1 MGYNSVHE
9 TVIEDILNV
18 IKDGVKYVDGK
29 FKPKSP
35 KIRTASSL
43 SRATS
48 GLTLTFPVIVED
60 SLDLETSVMIS
71 KAIERKNISLLQMAF
86 SAYNITNA
94 TDAVSHLSKFHT
106 NINTDKLTVD
116 KFMDVMDNIHESAGL
131 YESSII
137 PESTIRAISEDN
149 KRNCNFVLDDSINES
164 SLLEFSEVPRY
175 GQKMI
180 IKESLP
186 RPRHQD
192 GSFATDDEMI
202 GMYNDDGDGD
212 PQKQKM
218 RNQHAKE
225 VLDSEDQ
232 ERRHQEKMKQ
242 SQDLADRQD
251 RRSVEKMNID
261 ITRNNNDARKA
272 LGTASDQKRQYLASQ
287 LLPGEVKKANEMQPS
302 LMIVN
307 FYVNDKDRDLNVAQQ
322 IVAGVKSKM
331 YPVSSADVSN
341 KIITKAADSDIMLKL
356 VKVSTREIS
365 FVKDFLLGLDDAK
378 LDSLSKS
385 RKGSNTALFKALER
399 RALKGK
405 IRKAL
410 KLENS
415 AKAISSL
422 VLSIETVEELK
433 KYNNIDLNNPKTA
446 AKIMEK
452 LNLLYL
458 VIADT
463 TSESVSILTDGE
475 YNYETLSFTALERET
490 GDGAYKKVVKLMT
503 NMSM

>member
-1 MGYNSVHE
+1 MGFNSIHE
-9 TVIEDILNV
+9 TVIEDILDT
-18 IKDGVKYVDGK
+18 IRDGVKFVDGK
-29 FKPKSP
+29 MKPKSP
-35 KIRTASSL
+35 KIGTASSL
-43 SRATS
+43 SRATA

-71 KAIERKNISLLQMAF
+71 KAIERKNIALLQMAF

-94 TDAVSHLSKFHT
+94 TDAISHLSKFHT
-106 NINTDKLTVD
+106 NINADKLTVD
-116 KFMDVMDNIHESAGL
+116 KFMDVMDNIHESADL
-131 YESSII
+131 YESAII
-137 PESTIRAISEDN
+137 PESTIRAIVEDN

-164 SLLEFSEVPRY
+164 SLSEFSEVSRY
-175 GQKMI
+175 GQKII
-180 IKESLP
+180 IKEALP
-186 RPRHQD
+186 RPRYTD
-192 GSFATDDEMI
+192 GTEASDDDMKAL
-202 GMYNDDGDGD
+202 YNDDNDSVSN
-212 PQKQKM
+212 KA
-218 RNQHAKE
+218 RNT
-225 VLDSEDQ
+225 LDSEDR
-232 ERRHQEKMKQ
+232 EKENNRR
-242 SQDLADRQD
+242 D
-251 RRSVEKMNID
+251 RRTVQKMNID
-261 ITRNNNDARKA
+261 INRNNNDARKA

-341 KIITKAADSDIMLKL
+341 KIITKAADADIMLKL

-405 IRKAL
+405 IRKTL

-422 VLSIETVEELK
+422 VLSVETVEELK
-433 KYNNIDLNNPKTA
+433 KYNNIDLMNPKIA

>member
-1 MGYNSVHE
+1 MGFNSIHE
-9 TVIEDILNV
+9 TVIEDILGT
-18 IKDGVKYVDGK
+18 IRDGVKFVDGK
-29 FKPKSP
+29 MKPKSP

-43 SRATS
+43 SRATA

-71 KAIERKNISLLQMAF
+71 KAIERKNIALLQMAF

-94 TDAVSHLSKFHT
+94 TDAISHLSKFHT
-106 NINTDKLTVD
+106 NINADKLTVD
-116 KFMDVMDNIHESAGL
+116 KFMDVMDNIHESADL
-131 YESSII
+131 YESAII
-137 PESTIRAISEDN
+137 PESTIRAIVEDN

-164 SLLEFSEVPRY
+164 SLSEFSEVSRY
-175 GQKMI
+175 GQKII
-180 IKESLP
+180 IKEALP
-186 RPRHQD
+186 RPRYTD
-192 GSFATDDEMI
+192 GTEASDDDMKAL
-202 GMYNDDGDGD
+202 YNDDNDSVSN
-212 PQKQKM
+212 KA
-218 RNQHAKE
+218 RNT
-225 VLDSEDQ
+225 LDSEDR
-232 ERRHQEKMKQ
+232 EKENNRR
-242 SQDLADRQD
+242 D
-251 RRSVEKMNID
+251 RRTVQKMNID
-261 ITRNNNDARKA
+261 INRNNNDARKA

-341 KIITKAADSDIMLKL
+341 KIITKAADADIMLKL

-405 IRKAL
+405 IRKTL

-422 VLSIETVEELK
+422 VLSVETVEELK
-433 KYNNIDLNNPKTA
+433 KYNNIDLMNPKIA

>member
-1 MGYNSVHE
+1 MGFNSIHE
-9 TVIEDILNV
+9 TVIEDILNTV
-18 IKDGVKYVDGK
+18 KDGVKYVDGK
-29 FKPKSP
+29 LKPKSP
-35 KIRTASSL
+35 EIRTASSL

-71 KAIERKNISLLQMAF
+71 KAIERKNIALLQMAF

-94 TDAVSHLSKFHT
+94 TDAISHLSKFHT
-106 NINTDKLTVD
+106 NINADKLTVD
-116 KFMDVMDNIHESAGL
+116 KFVDVMDNMHESADL
-131 YESSII
+131 YESAII
-137 PESTIRAISEDN
+137 PESTIRAIVEDN

-164 SLLEFSEVPRY
+164 SLSEFSEVSRY
-175 GQKMI
+175 GQKII
-180 IKESLP
+180 IKEALP
-186 RPRHQD
+186 RPRYTD
-192 GSFATDDEMI
+192 GTEASDDDMKAL
-202 GMYNDDGDGD
+202 YNDDNDSVSN
-212 PQKQKM
+212 KA
-218 RNQHAKE
+218 RNT
-225 VLDSEDQ
+225 LDSEDR
-232 ERRHQEKMKQ
+232 EKENNRR
-242 SQDLADRQD
+242 D
-251 RRSVEKMNID
+251 RRTVQKMNID
-261 ITRNNNDARKA
+261 INRNNNDARKA

-307 FYVNDKDRDLNVAQQ
+307 FYVNDKDRGLNVAQQ

-341 KIITKAADSDIMLKL
+341 KIITKAADADIMLKL

-405 IRKAL
+405 IRKTL

-422 VLSIETVEELK
+422 VLSVETVEELK
-433 KYNNIDLNNPKTA
+433 KYNNIDLMNPKIA

>member
-1 MGYNSVHE
+1 MGFNSIHE
-9 TVIEDILNV
+9 TVIEDILNTV
-18 IKDGVKYVDGK
+18 KDGVKYVDGK
-29 FKPKSP
+29 LKPKSP

-71 KAIERKNISLLQMAF
+71 KAIERKNIALLQMAF

-94 TDAVSHLSKFHT
+94 TDAISHLSKFHT
-106 NINTDKLTVD
+106 NINVDKLTVD
-116 KFMDVMDNIHESAGL
+116 KFVDVMDNMHESADL
-131 YESSII
+131 YESAII
-137 PESTIRAISEDN
+137 PESTIRAIVEDN

-164 SLLEFSEVPRY
+164 SLSEFSEVSRY
-175 GQKMI
+175 GQKVI
-180 IKESLP
+180 IKEALP
-186 RPRHQD
+186 RPRYID
-192 GSFATDDEMI
+192 GTEASDDDMKAL
-202 GMYNDDGDGD
+202 YNDDDD
-212 PQKQKM
+212 SVSNRA
-218 RNQHAKE
+218 RNT
-225 VLDSEDQ
+225 LDSEDR
-232 ERRHQEKMKQ
+232 EKENNRRDKRTVQ
-242 SQDLADRQD
+242 
-251 RRSVEKMNID
+251 KMNID

-307 FYVNDKDRDLNVAQQ
+307 FYVNDKDRDLNIAQQ

-341 KIITKAADSDIMLKL
+341 KIITKAADADIMLKL

-405 IRKAL
+405 IRKTL

-422 VLSIETVEELK
+422 VLSVETVEELK
-433 KYNNIDLNNPKTA
+433 KYNNIDLMNPKIA

>member
-1 MGYNSVHE
+1 MGFNSIHE
-9 TVIEDILNV
+9 TVIEDILGT
-18 IKDGVKYVDGK
+18 IRDGVKFVDGK
-29 FKPKSP
+29 MKPKSP

-43 SRATS
+43 SRATA

-71 KAIERKNISLLQMAF
+71 KAIERKNIALLQMAF

-94 TDAVSHLSKFHT
+94 TDAISHLSKFHT
-106 NINTDKLTVD
+106 NINADKLTVD
-116 KFMDVMDNIHESAGL
+116 KFMDVMDNIHESADL
-131 YESSII
+131 YESAII
-137 PESTIRAISEDN
+137 PESTIRAIVEDN

-164 SLLEFSEVPRY
+164 SLSEFSEVSRY
-175 GQKMI
+175 GQKVI
-180 IKESLP
+180 IKEAIP
-186 RPRHQD
+186 GPKMYD
-192 GSFATDDEMI
+192 GLHPNGRDYTDDEL
-202 GMYNDDGDGD
+202 
-212 PQKQKM
+212 
-218 RNQHAKE
+218 A
-225 VLDSEDQ
+225 
-232 ERRHQEKMKQ
+232 
-242 SQDLADRQD
+242 DLAKNGSKEDKAYALSVLKSRDQD
-251 RRSVEKMNID
+251 RRDDASQAKQDERSAQQDKLQRDKMNID

-272 LGTASDQKRQYLASQ
+272 MGTASDQKRQYLASQ

-341 KIITKAADSDIMLKL
+341 KIITKAADADIMLKL

-405 IRKAL
+405 IRKTL

-422 VLSIETVEELK
+422 VLSVETVEELK
-433 KYNNIDLNNPKTA
+433 KYNNIDLMNPKIA

-463 TSESVSILTDGE
+463 TSESVNILTDGE

>member
-1 MGYNSVHE
+1 MGFNSIHE
-9 TVIEDILNV
+9 TVIEDILNTV
-18 IKDGVKYVDGK
+18 KDGVKYVDGK
-29 FKPKSP
+29 LKPKSP

-71 KAIERKNISLLQMAF
+71 KAIEKKNIALLQMAF

-94 TDAVSHLSKFHT
+94 TDAISHLSKFHT
-106 NINTDKLTVD
+106 NINVDKLTVD
-116 KFMDVMDNIHESAGL
+116 KFVDVMDNMHESADL
-131 YESSII
+131 YESAII
-137 PESTIRAISEDN
+137 PESTIRAIVEDN

-164 SLLEFSEVPRY
+164 SLSEFSEVSRY
-175 GQKMI
+175 GQKVI
-180 IKESLP
+180 IKEALP
-186 RPRHQD
+186 RPRYID
-192 GSFATDDEMI
+192 GTEASDDDMKAL
-202 GMYNDDGDGD
+202 YNDDDD
-212 PQKQKM
+212 SVSNRA
-218 RNQHAKE
+218 RNT
-225 VLDSEDQ
+225 LDSEDR
-232 ERRHQEKMKQ
+232 EKENNRRDKRTVQ
-242 SQDLADRQD
+242 
-251 RRSVEKMNID
+251 KMNID
-261 ITRNNNDARKA
+261 ITRNNNDTRKA

-307 FYVNDKDRDLNVAQQ
+307 FYVNDKDRDLNIAQQ

-341 KIITKAADSDIMLKL
+341 KIITKAADADIMLKL

-405 IRKAL
+405 IRKTL

-422 VLSIETVEELK
+422 VLSVETVEELK
-433 KYNNIDLNNPKTA
+433 KYNNIDLMNPKIA

>member
-1 MGYNSVHE
+1 MGFNSIHE
-9 TVIEDILNV
+9 TVIEDILNTV
-18 IKDGVKYVDGK
+18 KDGVKYVDGK
-29 FKPKSP
+29 LKPKSP
-35 KIRTASSL
+35 EIRTASSL

-71 KAIERKNISLLQMAF
+71 KAIERKNIALLQMAF

-94 TDAVSHLSKFHT
+94 TDAISHLSKFHT
-106 NINTDKLTVD
+106 NINADKLTVD
-116 KFMDVMDNIHESAGL
+116 KFVDVMDNMHESADL
-131 YESSII
+131 YESAII
-137 PESTIRAISEDN
+137 PESTIRAIVEDN

-164 SLLEFSEVPRY
+164 SLSEFSEVSRY
-175 GQKMI
+175 GQKVI
-180 IKESLP
+180 IKEALP
-186 RPRHQD
+186 RPRYTD
-192 GSFATDDEMI
+192 GTEASDDDMKAL
-202 GMYNDDGDGD
+202 YNDDNDSVSN
-212 PQKQKM
+212 KA
-218 RNQHAKE
+218 RNT
-225 VLDSEDQ
+225 LDSEDR
-232 ERRHQEKMKQ
+232 EKENNRR
-242 SQDLADRQD
+242 D
-251 RRSVEKMNID
+251 RRTVQKMNID
-261 ITRNNNDARKA
+261 INRNNNDARKA

-341 KIITKAADSDIMLKL
+341 KIITKAADADIMLKL

-405 IRKAL
+405 IRKTL

-422 VLSIETVEELK
+422 VLSVETVEELK
-433 KYNNIDLNNPKTA
+433 KYNNIDLMNPKIA

>member
-1 MGYNSVHE
+1 MGFNSIHE
-9 TVIEDILNV
+9 TVIEDILNTV
-18 IKDGVKYVDGK
+18 KDGVKYVDGK
-29 FKPKSP
+29 LKPNSP

-71 KAIERKNISLLQMAF
+71 KAIERKNIALLQMAF

-94 TDAVSHLSKFHT
+94 TDAISHLSKFHT
-106 NINTDKLTVD
+106 NINVDKLTVD
-116 KFMDVMDNIHESAGL
+116 KFVDVMDNIHESADL
-131 YESSII
+131 YESAII
-137 PESTIRAISEDN
+137 PESTIKAIVEDN

-164 SLLEFSEVPRY
+164 SLSEFSEVSRY
-175 GQKMI
+175 GQKVI
-180 IKESLP
+180 IKEALP
-186 RPRHQD
+186 RPRYID
-192 GSFATDDEMI
+192 GTEASDDDMKAL
-202 GMYNDDGDGD
+202 YNDDDD
-212 PQKQKM
+212 SVSTRA
-218 RNQHAKE
+218 RNT
-225 VLDSEDQ
+225 LDSEDR
-232 ERRHQEKMKQ
+232 EKENNRRDKRTVQ
-242 SQDLADRQD
+242 
-251 RRSVEKMNID
+251 KMNID

-307 FYVNDKDRDLNVAQQ
+307 FYVNDKDRDLNIAQQ

-331 YPVSSADVSN
+331 YPVSSSDVSN
-341 KIITKAADSDIMLKL
+341 KIITKAADADIMLKL

-405 IRKAL
+405 IRKTL

-422 VLSIETVEELK
+422 VLSVETVEELK
-433 KYNNIDLNNPKTA
+433 KYNNIDLMNPKIA

>member
-1 MGYNSVHE
+1 MGFNSVHE
-9 TVIEDILNV
+9 TVVEDILNT

-29 FKPKSP
+29 IKPKSP

-60 SLDLETSVMIS
+60 SLDLETSVMVS
-71 KAIERKNISLLQMAF
+71 KAIERKNIVLLQMAF

-94 TDAVSHLSKFHT
+94 TDAISHLSKFHT
-106 NINTDKLTVD
+106 NINADKLTVD
-116 KFMDVMDNIHESAGL
+116 KFVDVMDNMHESAGL
-131 YESSII
+131 YASSII
-137 PESTIRAISEDN
+137 PESTIRAIVEDN

-164 SLLEFSEVPRY
+164 SLLEFSEVSRY

-180 IKESLP
+180 IKEALP
-186 RPRHQD
+186 RPRHND
-192 GSFATDDEMI
+192 GTTATDDEMKSL
-202 GMYNDDGDGD
+202 YNDDDSEVS
-212 PQKQKM
+212 KK
-218 RNQHAKE
+218 AKE
-225 VLDSEDQ
+225 VLDSE
-232 ERRHQEKMKQ
+232 EKDKQ
-242 SQDLADRQD
+242 NKLRDDRTVQ
-251 RRSVEKMNID
+251 KMNID

-272 LGTASDQKRQYLASQ
+272 LGAASDQKRQYLASQ
-287 LLPGEVKKANEMQPS
+287 LLPGEVRKANEMQPS

-341 KIITKAADSDIMLKL
+341 KIITKAADADIMLKL

-405 IRKAL
+405 IRKTL

-422 VLSIETVEELK
+422 VLSVETVEELK
-433 KYNNIDLNNPKTA
+433 KYNNIDLMNPKIA

-458 VIADT
+458 VIVDT
-463 TSESVSILTDGE
+463 TSESVNILTDGE

>member
-1 MGYNSVHE
+1 MGFNSIHE
-9 TVIEDILNV
+9 TVIEDILDT
-18 IKDGVKYVDGK
+18 IRDGVKFVDGK
-29 FKPKSP
+29 MKPKSP

-43 SRATS
+43 SRATA

-71 KAIERKNISLLQMAF
+71 KAIERKNIALLQMAF

-94 TDAVSHLSKFHT
+94 TDAISHLSKFHT
-106 NINTDKLTVD
+106 NINADKLTVD
-116 KFMDVMDNIHESAGL
+116 KFMDVMDNIHESADL
-131 YESSII
+131 YESAII
-137 PESTIRAISEDN
+137 PESTIRAIVEDN

-164 SLLEFSEVPRY
+164 SLSEFSEVSRY
-175 GQKMI
+175 GQKII
-180 IKESLP
+180 IKEALP
-186 RPRHQD
+186 RPRYTD
-192 GSFATDDEMI
+192 GTEASDDDMKAL
-202 GMYNDDGDGD
+202 YNDDNDSVSN
-212 PQKQKM
+212 KA
-218 RNQHAKE
+218 RNT
-225 VLDSEDQ
+225 LDSEDR
-232 ERRHQEKMKQ
+232 EKENNRR
-242 SQDLADRQD
+242 D
-251 RRSVEKMNID
+251 RRTVQKMNID
-261 ITRNNNDARKA
+261 INRNNNDARKA

-341 KIITKAADSDIMLKL
+341 KIITKAADADIMLKL

-405 IRKAL
+405 IRKTL

-422 VLSIETVEELK
+422 VLSVETVEELK
-433 KYNNIDLNNPKTA
+433 KYNNIDLMNPKIA

>member
-1 MGYNSVHE
+1 MGFNSVHE
-9 TVIEDILNV
+9 TVVEDILNT

-29 FKPKSP
+29 IKPKSP

-60 SLDLETSVMIS
+60 SLDLETSVMVS
-71 KAIERKNISLLQMAF
+71 KAIERKNIALLQMAF

-94 TDAVSHLSKFHT
+94 TDAISHLSKFHT
-106 NINTDKLTVD
+106 NINADKLTVD
-116 KFMDVMDNIHESAGL
+116 KFVDVMDNMHESAGL
-131 YESSII
+131 YASSII
-137 PESTIRAISEDN
+137 PESTIRAIVEDN

-164 SLLEFSEVPRY
+164 SLLEFSEVSRY

-180 IKESLP
+180 IKEALP
-186 RPRHQD
+186 RPRHND
-192 GSFATDDEMI
+192 GTTATDDEMKSL
-202 GMYNDDGDGD
+202 YNDDDSEVS
-212 PQKQKM
+212 KK
-218 RNQHAKE
+218 AKE
-225 VLDSEDQ
+225 VLDSE
-232 ERRHQEKMKQ
+232 EKDKQ
-242 SQDLADRQD
+242 NKLRDDRTVQ
-251 RRSVEKMNID
+251 KMNID

-272 LGTASDQKRQYLASQ
+272 LGAASDQKRQYLASQ

-341 KIITKAADSDIMLKL
+341 KIITKAADADIMLKL

-405 IRKAL
+405 IRKTL

-422 VLSIETVEELK
+422 VLSVETVEELK
-433 KYNNIDLNNPKTA
+433 KYNNIDLMNPKIA

-458 VIADT
+458 VIVDT
-463 TSESVSILTDGE
+463 TSESVNILTDGE

>member
-1 MGYNSVHE
+1 MGFNSIHE
-9 TVIEDILNV
+9 TVIEDILDT
-18 IKDGVKYVDGK
+18 IRDGVKFVDGK
-29 FKPKSP
+29 MKPKSP

-43 SRATS
+43 SRATA

-71 KAIERKNISLLQMAF
+71 KAIERKNIALLQMAF

-94 TDAVSHLSKFHT
+94 TDAISHLSKFHT
-106 NINTDKLTVD
+106 NINADKLTVD
-116 KFMDVMDNIHESAGL
+116 KFMDVMDNIHESADL
-131 YESSII
+131 YESAII
-137 PESTIRAISEDN
+137 PESTIRAIVEDN

-164 SLLEFSEVPRY
+164 SLSEFSEVSRY
-175 GQKMI
+175 GQKII
-180 IKESLP
+180 IKEALP
-186 RPRHQD
+186 RPRYTD
-192 GSFATDDEMI
+192 GTEASDDDMKAL
-202 GMYNDDGDGD
+202 YNDDNDSVSN
-212 PQKQKM
+212 KA
-218 RNQHAKE
+218 RNI
-225 VLDSEDQ
+225 LDSEDR
-232 ERRHQEKMKQ
+232 EKENNRR
-242 SQDLADRQD
+242 D
-251 RRSVEKMNID
+251 RRTVQKMNID
-261 ITRNNNDARKA
+261 INRNNNDARKA

-341 KIITKAADSDIMLKL
+341 KIITKAADADIMLKL

-405 IRKAL
+405 IRKTL

-422 VLSIETVEELK
+422 VLSVETVEELK
-433 KYNNIDLNNPKTA
+433 KYNNIDLMNPKIA

>member
-1 MGYNSVHE
+1 MGFNSIHE
-9 TVIEDILNV
+9 TVIEDILNTV
-18 IKDGVKYVDGK
+18 KDGVKYVDGK
-29 FKPKSP
+29 LKPKSP
-35 KIRTASSL
+35 EIRTASSL

-71 KAIERKNISLLQMAF
+71 KAIERKNIALLQMAF

-94 TDAVSHLSKFHT
+94 TDAISHLSKFHT
-106 NINTDKLTVD
+106 NINADKLTVD
-116 KFMDVMDNIHESAGL
+116 KFVDVMDNMHESADL
-131 YESSII
+131 YESAII
-137 PESTIRAISEDN
+137 PESTIRAIVEDN

-164 SLLEFSEVPRY
+164 SLSEFSEVSRY
-175 GQKMI
+175 GQKII
-180 IKESLP
+180 IKEALP
-186 RPRHQD
+186 RPRYTD
-192 GSFATDDEMI
+192 GTEASDDDMKAL
-202 GMYNDDGDGD
+202 YNDDNDSVSN
-212 PQKQKM
+212 KA
-218 RNQHAKE
+218 RNT
-225 VLDSEDQ
+225 LDSEDR
-232 ERRHQEKMKQ
+232 EKENNRR
-242 SQDLADRQD
+242 D
-251 RRSVEKMNID
+251 RRTVQKMNID
-261 ITRNNNDARKA
+261 INRNNNDARKA

-341 KIITKAADSDIMLKL
+341 KIITKAADADIMLKL

-405 IRKAL
+405 IRKTL

-422 VLSIETVEELK
+422 VLSVETVEELK
-433 KYNNIDLNNPKTA
+433 KYNNIDLMNPKIA

>member
-1 MGYNSVHE
+1 MGFNSIHE
-9 TVIEDILNV
+9 TVIEDILDT
-18 IKDGVKYVDGK
+18 IRDGVKFVDGK
-29 FKPKSP
+29 MKPKSP

-43 SRATS
+43 SRATA

-71 KAIERKNISLLQMAF
+71 KAIERKNIALLQMAF

-94 TDAVSHLSKFHT
+94 TDAISHLSKFHT
-106 NINTDKLTVD
+106 NINADKLTVD
-116 KFMDVMDNIHESAGL
+116 KFMDVMDNIHESADL
-131 YESSII
+131 YESAII
-137 PESTIRAISEDN
+137 PESTIRAIVEDN

-164 SLLEFSEVPRY
+164 SLSEFSEVSRY
-175 GQKMI
+175 GQKII
-180 IKESLP
+180 IKEALP
-186 RPRHQD
+186 RPRYTD
-192 GSFATDDEMI
+192 GTEASDDDMKAL
-202 GMYNDDGDGD
+202 YNDDNDSISN
-212 PQKQKM
+212 KA
-218 RNQHAKE
+218 RNT
-225 VLDSEDQ
+225 LDSEDR
-232 ERRHQEKMKQ
+232 EKENNRRDKRTVQ
-242 SQDLADRQD
+242 R
-251 RRSVEKMNID
+251 MNID
-261 ITRNNNDARKA
+261 INRNNNDARKA

-341 KIITKAADSDIMLKL
+341 KIITKAADADIMLKL

-405 IRKAL
+405 IRKTL

-422 VLSIETVEELK
+422 VLSVETVEELK
-433 KYNNIDLNNPKTA
+433 KYNNIDLMNPKIA

>member
-1 MGYNSVHE
+1 MGFNSIHE
-9 TVIEDILNV
+9 TVIEDILGT
-18 IKDGVKYVDGK
+18 IRDGVKFVDGK
-29 FKPKSP
+29 MKPKSP

-43 SRATS
+43 SRATA

-71 KAIERKNISLLQMAF
+71 KAIERKNIALLQMAF

-94 TDAVSHLSKFHT
+94 TDAISHLSKFHT
-106 NINTDKLTVD
+106 NINADKLTVD
-116 KFMDVMDNIHESAGL
+116 KFMDVMDNIHESADL
-131 YESSII
+131 YESTII
-137 PESTIRAISEDN
+137 PESTIRAIVEDN

-164 SLLEFSEVPRY
+164 SLSEFSEVSRY
-175 GQKMI
+175 GQKII
-180 IKESLP
+180 IKEALP
-186 RPRHQD
+186 RPRYTD
-192 GSFATDDEMI
+192 GTEASDDDMKAL
-202 GMYNDDGDGD
+202 YNDDDD
-212 PQKQKM
+212 SKSNRA
-218 RNQHAKE
+218 RNT
-225 VLDSEDQ
+225 LDSEDR
-232 ERRHQEKMKQ
+232 EKENNRR
-242 SQDLADRQD
+242 D
-251 RRSVEKMNID
+251 RRTVQKMNID

-341 KIITKAADSDIMLKL
+341 KIITKAADADIMLKL

-405 IRKAL
+405 IRKTL

-422 VLSIETVEELK
+422 VLSVETVEELK
-433 KYNNIDLNNPKTA
+433 KYNNIDLMNPKIA

>member
-1 MGYNSVHE
+1 MGFNSIHE
-9 TVIEDILNV
+9 TVIEDILDT
-18 IKDGVKYVDGK
+18 IRDGVKFVDGK
-29 FKPKSP
+29 MKPKSP

-43 SRATS
+43 SRATA

-71 KAIERKNISLLQMAF
+71 KAIERKNIALLQMAF

-94 TDAVSHLSKFHT
+94 TDAISHLSKFHT
-106 NINTDKLTVD
+106 NINADKLTVD
-116 KFMDVMDNIHESAGL
+116 KFMDVMDNMHESADL
-131 YESSII
+131 YESAII
-137 PESTIRAISEDN
+137 PESTIRAIVEDN

-164 SLLEFSEVPRY
+164 SLSEFSEVSRY
-175 GQKMI
+175 GQKII
-180 IKESLP
+180 IKEALP
-186 RPRHQD
+186 RPRYTD
-192 GSFATDDEMI
+192 GTEASDDDMKAL
-202 GMYNDDGDGD
+202 YNDDNDSVSN
-212 PQKQKM
+212 KA
-218 RNQHAKE
+218 RNT
-225 VLDSEDQ
+225 LDSEDR
-232 ERRHQEKMKQ
+232 EKENNRR
-242 SQDLADRQD
+242 D
-251 RRSVEKMNID
+251 RRTVQKMNID
-261 ITRNNNDARKA
+261 INRNNNDARKA

-341 KIITKAADSDIMLKL
+341 KIITKAADADIMLKL

-405 IRKAL
+405 IRKTL

-422 VLSIETVEELK
+422 VLSVETVEELK
-433 KYNNIDLNNPKTA
+433 KYNNIDLMNPKIA